1 MKFVLAEPRLL
12 KESISI
18 ISELVNEVNISIDK
32 NRIELIAMDPAN
44 VAMVIFHMLAS
55 AFVEYSVEKETKIAI
70 NLDQFK
76 QILRRA
82 KPSDTLEIG
91 IDQKDNQLVVGIK
104 GEITRTFK
112 LTLIEA
118 EGREQKIPELK
129 FSTRIELPSNLL
141 EEAIEDMGVVAE
153 SVKFE
158 AEKGLFSIQAES
170 KFNAAHMQ
178 IKGDDKTS
186 ISLNGSEKIPSKYS
200 LEYLKKIVKGA
211 KLADMATLEFDKEYP
226 LKTEYTIKDKL
237 RLSFILAPRVST
249 D

>member
-12 KESISI
+12 KESIGI

-32 NRIELIAMDPAN
+32 NKIELIAMDPAN
-44 VAMVIFHMLAS
+44 VAMVIFRMLAS

-91 IDQKDNQLVVGIK
+91 IDQKDNQLIVRIK
-104 GEITRTFK
+104 GETTRTFK
-112 LTLIEA
+112 LTLIED

-129 FSTRIELPSNLL
+129 FSTKIELSSNLL

-158 AEKGLFSIQAES
+158 AERGLFSIQAES

-178 IKGDDKTS
+178 IKGDNKTR

-200 LEYLKKIVKGA
+200 QVYL
-211 KLADMATLEFDKEYP
+211 
-226 LKTEYTIKDKL
+226 
-237 RLSFILAPRVST
+237 
-249 D
+249 